1 MLNGNTGYANSADR
15 STRDVIQGAAPVAK
29 RATEADRLVDRMNT
43 TMIGL
48 NGLVGRLSR
57 AVDRIVGSPPPTG
70 EGKSDAPTPAGHVY
84 IMDAGFNDVE
94 AALNRFRNELERLES
109 FA

>member
-1 MLNGNTGYANSADR
+1 MQGYKTANVKDGYVGGTGAGGD
-15 STRDVIQGAAPVAK
+15 IGAK
-29 RATEADRLVDRMNT
+29 RVTEADRLADRMNS

-48 NGLVGRLSR
+48 NGLVGRLSC
-57 AVDRIVGSPPPTG
+57 AVDRISGSVPQTEGGKG
-70 EGKSDAPTPAGHVY
+70 ENPTPAGHVY

-94 AALNRFRNELERLES
+94 AALNRFRNELERLEA